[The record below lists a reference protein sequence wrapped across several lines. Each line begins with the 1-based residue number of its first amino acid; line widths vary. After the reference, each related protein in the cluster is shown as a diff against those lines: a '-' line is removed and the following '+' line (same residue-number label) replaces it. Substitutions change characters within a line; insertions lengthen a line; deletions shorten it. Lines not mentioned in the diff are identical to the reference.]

1 LTSGSA
7 SAELSA
13 DTIAAVDGTGQL
25 ADVLGLPEHLR
36 DALWRVESA
45 NLRPVDCPGGLVVA
59 GMGGSAVGG
68 LLARAALGDRCS
80 RPMAIGRDYGLPS
93 WATPDTAVLCSSYS
107 GETEETLAAYEA
119 AGALGAHRIVC
130 TTGGRLARD
139 ARSDGVPVIP
149 LPGGFAPRAA
159 VGYAL
164 VVALEVAAL
173 VGAGEQLRTEID
185 VAAAHAE
192 QLVSEWGP
200 EAPEDSLAKRLA
212 RSLHDT
218 TPQIAGA
225 GLTAP
230 IAYRWKTQLNEN
242 TKSPAFAAE
251 LPELDH
257 NEIVGWEGAPGLGRF
272 SAVFLD
278 DCDLHP
284 RVRERI
290 RLTQELI
297 GERAAVTER
306 VESVG
311 KTAIERLVS
320 LVLLGDLV
328 TIYMAVLAGR
338 DPAQIDVLHELK
350 RRLAD
355 S

>member
-1 LTSGSA
+1 LTGAASADLTSDA
-7 SAELSA
+7 V
-13 DTIAAVDGTGQL
+13 AAVDSTGQL

-45 NLRPVDCPGGLVVA
+45 NLKPVDCPGGLVVA
-59 GMGGSAVGG
+59 GMGGSAIGG
-68 LLARAALGDRCS
+68 LLARAVLGDRCS
-80 RPMAIGRDYGLPS
+80 RPLAVARDYGVPS

-130 TTGGRLARD
+130 TTGGRLAQN
-139 ARSDGVPVIP
+139 ARADGVPVIP
-149 LPGGFAPRAA
+149 LPGGFQPRAA
-159 VGYAL
+159 VGYSL
-164 VVALEVAAL
+164 VVSLEVAAL
-173 VGAGEQLRTEID
+173 VGVGEALHTEID

-200 EAPEDSLAKRLA
+200 DSPEDSLAKALA
-212 RSLHDT
+212 RSLHGT

-230 IAYRWKTQLNEN
+230 VAYRWKTQLNEN
-242 TKSPAFAAE
+242 ANSPAFAAD

-257 NEIVGWEGAPGLGRF
+257 NELAGWEGAPALGRF

-297 GERAAVTER
+297 GDNAAASER
-306 VESVG
+306 VQSVG
-311 KTAIERLVS
+311 ETAIERLVS

-328 TIYMAVLAGR
+328 SIYMAILEGR
-338 DPAQIDVLHELK
+338 DPAQVDVLNTLK